1 MTTDKDGQ
9 GMKNSSDFD
18 SIKDLLGQMAAGKGK
33 AKVEPT
39 SGHRQIA
46 AEVAQQFAAYR
57 GEGFTRSESIYLASL
72 QIRSVYEAQAEDFIE
87 KQADDGT

>member
-1 MTTDKDGQ
+1 
-9 GMKNSSDFD
+9 MKNSDDVNFD
-18 SIKDLLGQMAAGKGK
+18 SIKDMIGQMAASKGK
-33 AKVEPT
+33 VKVEPT

-72 QIRSVYEAQAEDFIE
+72 QIRSIYEAQAEDFIE
-87 KQADDGT
+87 KQDND

>member
-1 MTTDKDGQ
+1 
-9 GMKNSSDFD
+9 MKNSDDVNFD
-18 SIKDLLGQMAAGKGK
+18 SIKDMIGQMAAGKGK
-33 AKVEPT
+33 VKVEPT

-72 QIRSVYEAQAEDFIE
+72 QIRSIYEAQAEDFIG
-87 KQADDGT
+87 KQDND

>member
-1 MTTDKDGQ
+1 
-9 GMKNSSDFD
+9 MKNSDDVNFD
-18 SIKDLLGQMAAGKGK
+18 SIKDMIGQMAASKDK
-33 AKVEPT
+33 VKVEPT

-87 KQADDGT
+87 KQADD

>member
-1 MTTDKDGQ
+1 
-9 GMKNSSDFD
+9 MKNSDDVNFD
-18 SIKDLLGQMAAGKGK
+18 SIKDTIGQMAASKGK
-33 AKVEPT
+33 VKVEPT

-72 QIRSVYEAQAEDFIE
+72 QIRSIYEAQAEDFIE
-87 KQADDGT
+87 KQDND